1 MKPLRKIQLYQFKD
15 FDMDKFVSLYLYEI
29 NPHEELD
36 ADTLSTYTPAK
47 MKMTEAKA
55 GAKRR
60 DIIENKCRYLQD
72 AIIRM
77 AYSANDDG
85 TITLNAHILQNVIG
99 KDYKPML
106 QILVEMGHIEL
117 GDGQGGADHLRYY
130 EIGKYSTL
138 YTVKN
143 TDTIYTQ
150 PFINKAISDYKDK
163 TKVEVGLLKEKVKTI
178 ITNKYG
184 QTFYDKYLTSLN
196 YIKIED
202 LQGLYDAIAQK
213 VKEKPSTENY
223 YHYVVNEL
231 KSKKII
237 YKIDQSGRMY
247 HVLTNLDRD
256 LKKFLNIDFMLDCK
270 NSHPLLFNYFI
281 FNKLHVELNLAYNIS
296 SYLHILANSS
306 VSPSL
311 SILHND
317 SEYLYNYLINNNI
330 QKEDIANVSNDV
342 LEYVY
347 LTSNG
352 LLWDELCSNHP
363 DMDRQAIKQAMFGS
377 VFYSNSPVP
386 DIWNEY
392 AAEFKQ
398 RFPTVYDIIM
408 EWKQDNMQKQVILY
422 MKAHNLPTNKGTA
435 SLSIAMMALEA
446 EIFTAILK
454 RIYAKRW
461 NAIHLHDCI
470 VIPKDGNKN
479 HPTIDD
485 IRSIMLDVYKGYGL
499 YPTFG

>member
-47 MKMTEAKA
+47 MKMTDAKA

-184 QTFYDKYLTSLN
+184 QTFYDKYLTS
-196 YIKIED
+196 
-202 LQGLYDAIAQK
+202 
-213 VKEKPSTENY
+213 
-223 YHYVVNEL
+223 VN
-231 KSKKII
+231 
-237 YKIDQSGRMY
+237 
-247 HVLTNLDRD
+247 
-256 LKKFLNIDFMLDCK
+256 
-270 NSHPLLFNYFI
+270 
-281 FNKLHVELNLAYNIS
+281 
-296 SYLHILANSS
+296 
-306 VSPSL
+306 
-311 SILHND
+311 
-317 SEYLYNYLINNNI
+317 
-330 QKEDIANVSNDV
+330 
-342 LEYVY
+342 
-347 LTSNG
+347 
-352 LLWDELCSNHP
+352 
-363 DMDRQAIKQAMFGS
+363 
-377 VFYSNSPVP
+377 
-386 DIWNEY
+386 
-392 AAEFKQ
+392 
-398 RFPTVYDIIM
+398 
-408 EWKQDNMQKQVILY
+408 
-422 MKAHNLPTNKGTA
+422 
-435 SLSIAMMALEA
+435 
-446 EIFTAILK
+446 
-454 RIYAKRW
+454 
-461 NAIHLHDCI
+461 
-470 VIPKDGNKN
+470 
-479 HPTIDD
+479 
-485 IRSIMLDVYKGYGL
+485 
-499 YPTFG
+499 